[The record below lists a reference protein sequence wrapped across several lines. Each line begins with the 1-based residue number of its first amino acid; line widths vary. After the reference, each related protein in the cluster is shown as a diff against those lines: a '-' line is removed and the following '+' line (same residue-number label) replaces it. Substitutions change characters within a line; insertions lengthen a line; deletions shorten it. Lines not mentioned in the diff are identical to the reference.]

1 MKTFFDVV
9 MNIASS
15 PGVIG
20 VCMRWPALIPV
31 AVVLVVLCHYYT

>member
-31 AVVLVVLCHYYT
+31 AIAVFVVYHL